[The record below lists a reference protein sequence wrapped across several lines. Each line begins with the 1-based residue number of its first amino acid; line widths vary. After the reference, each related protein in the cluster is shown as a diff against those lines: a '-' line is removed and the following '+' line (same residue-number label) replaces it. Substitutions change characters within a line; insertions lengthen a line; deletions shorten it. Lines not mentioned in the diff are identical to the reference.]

1 LKTRQLSSWKGV
13 AGQSRL
19 DLCNDI
25 VENPGCKRG
34 CFRSNDEIQVD
45 EKWHCY
51 RSAQNQKQRKEI
63 SMKFESL
70 EAIVDF
76 AIEKEIEAA
85 EFYSGLSKDESLS
98 GSGQMFK
105 EFSAEERKHQ
115 RMLEEFKTKGITE
128 AISDYQF
135 KWITDI
141 KRSDYVVDLEYE
153 KGMPY
158 NEILM
163 LAMKREEKAL
173 KLYNAFLEQ
182 ADTEEGKKI
191 FKILC
196 QEEAKHKLALETM
209 YDDYM
214 AQMGD

>member
-1 LKTRQLSSWKGV
+1 
-13 AGQSRL
+13 
-19 DLCNDI
+19 
-25 VENPGCKRG
+25 
-34 CFRSNDEIQVD
+34 
-45 EKWHCY
+45 
-51 RSAQNQKQRKEI
+51 
-63 SMKFESL
+63 MKFENL

-76 AIEKEIEAA
+76 AIEKEQEAA
-85 EFYSGLSKDESLS
+85 EFYSHISQEETFS
-98 GSGQMFK
+98 GSSTLFK
-105 EFSAEERKHQ
+105 EFADEERKHEK
-115 RMLEEFKTKGITE
+115 LLVDFKTKGVTQSMQE
-128 AISDYQF
+128 YQL

-141 KRSDYVVDLEYE
+141 RRSDYIVDLEYQP
-153 KGMPY
+153 GMPY

-173 KLYNAFLEQ
+173 KLYNEFLDQ
-182 ADTEEGKKI
+182 ADTEAGKKI